1 MAARDDDTE
10 NARLVARRR
19 QRAAG
24 DRSARLANTLMKM
37 SAPALAKLELDD
49 DVREAVDRARAVTS
63 LIARRRAERTLA
75 GELRRVDLVELED
88 RMTTA
93 ATTSTTDVQR
103 LHLAESWRTKMI
115 EGGFAAAAEFPG
127 GTAEPLPQLIERAQ
141 RERTTGKPPGA
152 ARALFRHLMATL
164 NAKS

>member
-1 MAARDDDTE
+1 MAARDDDSE

-24 DRSARLANTLMKM
+24 DISARLANTLMKM
-37 SAPALAKLELDD
+37 SAPALAKLELDE
-49 DVREAVDRARAVTS
+49 DVRESIDRARAVTS

-103 LHLAESWRTKMI
+103 LHLAESWRAKMI
-115 EGGFAAAAEFPG
+115 EGGLAAAAEFPG

-164 NAKS
+164 TAKS